1 MKEID
6 RAASIFLR
14 AVLRRMKDLGLNQT
28 SLAVRMNASRPYV
41 TKVLNGDV
49 SITLRTASRFAK
61 ALQMDFL
68 PLLTPQE
75 KALSTITHTLDADP
89 STSSQHPVQSE
100 NSLFGLEV

>member
-28 SLAVRMNASRPYV
+28 SLAARMNASRPYV

-68 PLLTPQE
+68 PELRERASGDCGAVGKDDAAAMQFYQE
-75 KALSTITHTLDADP
+75 NADYAYP
-89 STSSQHPVQSE
+89 TTK
-100 NSLFGLEV
+100 

>member
-1 MKEID
+1 MMKEID

-28 SLAVRMNASRPYV
+28 SLAARMNASRPYV

-75 KALSTITHTLDADP
+75 KAPANP
-89 STSSQHPVQSE
+89 EAPAPVD
-100 NSLFGLEV
+100 L